1 MIQCHEIDELRRI
14 FRISRTNVFQNY
26 VRDILHLFPV
36 IPKTIKKLHILLR
49 VRSFHA
55 GDHVVAVVSTFTAN
69 VYCGKP
75 IDWHIGRLC
84 CFRIHSHKASHVFAG
99 CV

>member
-1 MIQCHEIDELRRI
+1 MIQGHKIDELRRI
-14 FRISRTNVFQNY
+14 FRIGRADVFQNH
-26 VRDILHLFPV
+26 VRDILHLFTI
-36 IPKTIKKLHILLR
+36 IPQSIKKLHILLGE
-49 VRSFHA
+49 RSFHA
-55 GDHVVAVVSTFTAN
+55 VDHVVAVIATLTAD
-69 VYCGKP
+69 VHRRKP